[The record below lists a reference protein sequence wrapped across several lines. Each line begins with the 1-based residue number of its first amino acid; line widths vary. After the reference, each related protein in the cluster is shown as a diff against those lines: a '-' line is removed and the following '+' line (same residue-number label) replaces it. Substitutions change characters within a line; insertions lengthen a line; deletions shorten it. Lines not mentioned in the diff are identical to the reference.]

1 MSANMKAEWVV
12 SKSSRRQTTRLNE
25 IWHRHP
31 LWMRTASGFV
41 VLMIVCAVFAAFD
54 DRTFNGISVWAKP
67 FKFSLSLAVYFA
79 TLAWFVPLL
88 PNGYMESRKGR
99 WLTWIPIACAVFE
112 IAYIGLQAGRAEASH
127 FNNTS
132 LFYSVDVR
140 LHGQRCRCIG
150 IDMPLDGS
158 RDTPAPRRVEPV
170 CIGGGYRSGTDVR
183 IGGRVRGLSRW
194 ADESLGG
201 RNAERRERHV
211 VDEVVQ
217 RRRRFAC
224 GALLRHARDAGTAVV
239 GSPACRVR
247 TPRRVAVGIVVGA
260 AFVYTLVCVY
270 TFVQALNGVPVL

>member
-31 LWMRTASGFV
+31 LWMRTACGFV

-54 DRTFNGISVWAKP
+54 GRTFNGISVWAKP

-132 LFYSVDVR
+132 LFYSVMYGFMGSGAVALVSICLWMGVVILR
-140 LHGQRCRCIG
+140 HRGASNPYALAVGIGLVLTFVLGGGFGGYLGGQMSHWVG
-150 IDMPLDGS
+150 GTQSDANGMWLMKWS
-158 RDTPAPRRVEPV
+158 RDGGDLRVAHFFGMHAMQVLP
-170 CIGGGYRSGTDVR
+170 
-183 IGGRVRGLSRW
+183 LL
-194 ADESLGG
+194 A
-201 RNAERRERHV
+201 
-211 VDEVVQ
+211 
-217 RRRRFAC
+217 
-224 GALLRHARDAGTAVV
+224 ALL
-239 GSPACRVR
+239 PVR
-247 TPRRVAVGIVVGA
+247 TPRRVAGGIVVGA

>member
-12 SKSSRRQTTRLNE
+12 SKSSRRQATRLNE

-31 LWMRTASGFV
+31 LWMRTAWGFV

-54 DRTFNGISVWAKP
+54 GRTFNGISVWAKP

-127 FNNTS
+127 FNDTS
-132 LFYSVDVR
+132 LFYSVMYGFMGSGAVALVSICLWMGVVILRQRDASNPYALAVGIG
-140 LHGQRCRCIG
+140 LVLTFVLGGGFGGYLGGQTSHWVG
-150 IDMPLDGS
+150 GTQSDANGMWLMKWS
-158 RDTPAPRRVEPV
+158 RDGGDLRVAHFFGMHAMQVLP
-170 CIGGGYRSGTDVR
+170 
-183 IGGRVRGLSRW
+183 LL
-194 ADESLGG
+194 A
-201 RNAERRERHV
+201 
-211 VDEVVQ
+211 
-217 RRRRFAC
+217 
-224 GALLRHARDAGTAVV
+224 ALL
-239 GSPACRVR
+239 PER

-270 TFVQALNGVPVL
+270 TFVQALNGVPVF